1 MAFRWLAEP
10 RLQFVERLLLNIAKA
25 HTWKFSERSFS
36 ANSTK
41 EEPPQTAASRCRES
55 CGRTHKTFV
64 VDYLFQGDGEKMKEK
79 SCSTAEM
86 QSGPQ
91 QNDKN

>member
-1 MAFRWLAEP
+1 MVSP
-10 RLQFVERLLLNIAKA
+10 K
-25 HTWKFSERSFS
+25 

-41 EEPPQTAASRCRES
+41 EEPPQTAASRFRES

-64 VDYLFQGDGEKMKEK
+64 VDYFFQGDGEKMKEK

-86 QSGPQ
+86 QSGKLSILGVHVQ
-91 QNDKN
+91 